1 MQRNTCLSFV
11 FALSLVAFSL
21 PTPFA
26 FAQVTIETKEAKLV
40 KVPTSLLKT
49 EDDHLCTL
57 RWNGFPS
64 NSDSAATKFEVRWGL
79 VSEGYTRSAS
89 TPYTGYQIQ
98 PIQNGEAYLASVRAV
113 DRWGRASA
121 WSPSINFTGNSARV
135 DAIRAQCSVPGG
147 FFDDFNV
154 PAGKPDWTH
163 WNFAVSRYTDETKN
177 GFFINDQMHAHIM
190 TASLRNDRSQVVA
203 RVRGNMLDL
212 SDNGTRTVFID
223 MDVHPDIRN
232 TWYLDFIPE
241 TSPVWDITNRSSVFF
256 GDTDPYDPPNLLRFT
271 VTGPQLGIQMSDSRG
286 SALYASVV
294 DISWQS
300 KILAKGMSN
309 MRRPFKFTISKTLAE
324 AYCMGWDGVYY
335 KILSAPVNIPWDRA
349 RVHNTVF
356 GYNTP
361 KNGYAAWLWHFDNFG
376 FDAPAG
382 AAPAQTVYDYRTKLT
397 NGSEYAVN
405 NYVIKVP
412 DAVLGWS
419 HRLFYT
425 LSKNDGNQS
434 SYRAGPTNAVIVN
447 GQSFPITL
455 ADDLTRSRMIELPPG
470 VVVQGDNTVQFN
482 IVRSGA
488 MNVHIE
494 AVRPDLDLSPLP
506 DFSTHCEIWGCP
518 PMPTL
523 DLGSDITI
531 TAIGSYQTWQWNFV
545 TPIAV
550 RGSITIDSELRQS
563 SCITAT
569 GQPAEADHID
579 FMVDNSVFLT
589 VPVNAE
595 TPTLAGKYRFTL
607 DTKRLSNGVH
617 ELFLRAYT
625 PSGTISCPNYFE
637 RNATNSGPNSYI
649 PIKILVSN

>member
-1 MQRNTCLSFV
+1 MQFR
-11 FALSLVAFSL
+11 LSLVALSAALSL
-21 PTPFA
+21 LSGLVVPA
-26 FAQVTIETKEAKLV
+26 HAQVTIETKEAKLV

-223 MDVHPDIRN
+223 MDSHFDIRN

-241 TSPVWDITNRSSVFF
+241 TDPLWDITNRASV
-256 GDTDPYDPPNLLRFT
+256 DLSDSQSYDPPGLLRFT
-271 VTGPQLGIQMSDSRG
+271 VSGPRFSVQVADSRG
-286 SALYASVV
+286 VTGPAAVV
-294 DISWQS
+294 DLFWLKDVEI
-300 KILAKGMSN
+300 KGMLN
-309 MRRPFKFTISKTLAE
+309 IRRPWKFTISKSLVE
-324 AYCMGWDGVYY
+324 AYVMTWEGTYIKV
-335 KILSAPVNIPWDRA
+335 LSTPVRLAWDRA

-434 SYRAGPTNAVIVN
+434 SFVPGSANKVTVN

-470 VVVQGDNTVQFN
+470 VVVQGDNSVVFN
-482 IVRSGA
+482 LIQSGA

-494 AVRPDLDLSPLP
+494 AVRPPFDWNPLP

-523 DLGSDITI
+523 DLGSDATFEKIND
-531 TAIGSYQTWQWNFV
+531 YQMWQWNFHDPITVHGTV
-545 TPIAV
+545 TLDTL
-550 RGSITIDSELRQS
+550 ITQS
-563 SCITAT
+563 SCITGT
-569 GQPAEADHID
+569 GKPAEVDHMD
-579 FMVDNSVFLT
+579 FMVDGVSKLSVSLSAAST
-589 VPVNAE
+589 S
-595 TPTLAGKYRFTL
+595 AGGRYRFTL
-607 DTKRLSNGVH
+607 NTKRLSNGVH

-625 PSGTISCPNYFE
+625 PSGTISNPDYFE
-637 RNATNSGPNSYI
+637 RGSSNSGPGSYI
-649 PIKILVSN
+649 PVLIRVAN